1 LIGERELIKS
11 LASGRHPH
19 AFLLAG
25 PRGAGKKALA
35 RRLCAFH
42 CTGSADETAL
52 AGNPNYLELG
62 PEPIKVDDVR
72 FLGES
77 ASLSGFNGG
86 KRAFAL
92 LDAHR
97 MNVQAQNK
105 LLKTLE
111 EPPDDA
117 LFVLTGNEQ
126 GLLPTIR
133 SRCAVV
139 RIGAR
144 DERALAQEL
153 TADGAD
159 AASALLA
166 AALSDGVPEIA
177 RAYAA
182 PESLAFRKAALAC
195 LEKALFGP
203 PPFEEAG
210 ALIGGKGGADAKK
223 ADADNAAR
231 LLDAWGSLLRDA
243 LAVRTGGPAKKNAD
257 AAELAG
263 KIARAFTIGRI
274 QGMISMI
281 LQAQQ
286 ALFYRANPAFT
297 VDAALIRLSQQKE
310 KHA

>member
-1 LIGERELIKS
+1 MIGERELIKS

-42 CTGSADETAL
+42 CAGSADETAL

-177 RAYAA
+177 LEYAA
-182 PESLAFRKAALAC
+182 PESLAFRKKALSC
-195 LEKALFGP
+195 LETALFGP
-203 PPFEEAG
+203 LPFEETG
-210 ALIGGKGGADAKK
+210 ALIGGKGGAETKK

-231 LLDAWGSLLRDA
+231 LFREWGSLLRDA
-243 LAVRTGGPAKKNAD
+243 LVVKTGGPEKKNAD